1 VLNRLTPF
9 RIFAAVPLV
18 FAAAGL
24 CQTSEI
30 PRQDA
35 GTVNQGYDAAHLKD
49 RAYDGNLPKPIYP
62 STERVQREFT
72 VHYVYGYAYSSYTPG
87 VTLPIL
93 GRAQVKLDT
102 PEDALIALLSATRT
116 GDYEGWLACWD
127 EPARQ
132 HFLAAAKDQKQDAAF
147 WQKVWKQ
154 FFGTVKEVILVDR
167 VETVGYVILDAR
179 MTGAMALPVPTAFK
193 HVDGK
198 WKATNELGSD
208 PMLMN
213 FRSDLAGI
221 VQRVSPQPVKSLVDG
236 YGKEAEAQQEFLRNH
251 TVVNAVTRPAK

>member
-1 VLNRLTPF
+1 VLNPFTPF
-9 RIFAAVPLV
+9 RIAATVPLL
-18 FAAAGL
+18 FAVVGL

-30 PRQDA
+30 PRQGA
-35 GTVNQGYDAAHLKD
+35 GTVYQGYDAAHLKD
-49 RAYDGNLPKPIYP
+49 RPYDGNLPKPIYP
-62 STERVQREFT
+62 STDRVQREFT
-72 VHYVYGYAYSSYTPG
+72 VQYVYGYAYSSYTPA

-93 GRAQVKLDT
+93 GRAQVKYDT

-132 HFLAAAKDQKQDAAF
+132 QFIAAAKDRKQDAAF

-154 FFGTVKEVILVDR
+154 FFGSVKEIVLVDR

-198 WKATNELGSD
+198 WLATNELGSD

-213 FRSDLAGI
+213 FRSDLAGV
-221 VQRVSPQPVKSLVDG
+221 VQRVSPQPTKSLVDG
-236 YGKEAEAQQEFLRNH
+236 YSKQAEAQQEFLRSH
-251 TVVNAVTRPAK
+251 TAVNAVSRPAK